1 MTFEETGIRAELVK
15 AVDELGYINPMPVQ
29 EQVIPVILNSNKD
42 VIGLAQT
49 GTGKTA
55 AFGLPL
61 ISLIDENNKN
71 LQVITLCPTR
81 ELCLQI
87 ASDLT
92 NYSKY
97 LPWINIVAV
106 YGGASIE
113 NQIKDLKRGAHI
125 VVATPG
131 RMNDLIRRK
140 KINLR
145 TIHSVV
151 LDEADEMLNMGFK
164 EELNAILDEVPKE
177 RRTLL
182 FSATMPKEV
191 AAIAANYMKEKVEIT
206 IGTKN
211 AGSENVRHLYYVVH
225 ATDRYFAL
233 KRVVDYSPDIYGIIF
248 CRTRHETKEVAE
260 KLMKDGYSAD
270 ALHGD
275 LSQSQRDYVMQ
286 RFRLKN
292 IQMLVATDVAA
303 RGLDV
308 DDLTHVINYNLPD
321 EMEIYLHR
329 SGRTGR
335 AGKSGISVSIIIS
348 KERSKIPM
356 IEKLIHKKFEYKTVP
371 GGKEICEKQLF
382 SLVDKM
388 ENVEVNDKDIEDFL
402 AVIYKKLEWLSR
414 EELIKRF
421 VSAEFNRFLNYY
433 KNAPDLNVVD
443 HGNRV
448 DRYDRDGRSSRYE
461 RDDRGSRYERDDRGS
476 RYNRDDRSSR
486 YDRDDHGSRY
496 NRGDQGDR
504 TNRSERFVR
513 EDRGERARAS
523 QKHNFSVFRINVG
536 SMDGIDPRGLLGLI
550 NENTRNRDIAIGKA
564 NILKNYSIF
573 EADNKYTDTLIS
585 ALNKATYEGRQVTI
599 EPSGESVSSDRGKG
613 FRSGSSEYKRKRK

>member
-1 MTFEETGIRAELVK
+1 
-15 AVDELGYINPMPVQ
+15 
-29 EQVIPVILNSNKD
+29 
-42 VIGLAQT
+42 
-49 GTGKTA
+49 
-55 AFGLPL
+55 
-61 ISLIDENNKN
+61 
-71 LQVITLCPTR
+71 
-81 ELCLQI
+81 
-87 ASDLT
+87 
-92 NYSKY
+92 
-97 LPWINIVAV
+97 VAV

-113 NQIKDLKRGAHI
+113 NQIKELKRGAHI

-140 KINLR
+140 KINLSE
-145 TIHSVV
+145 IHSVV

-164 EELNAILDEVPKE
+164 EEINTILDEIPQN

-191 AAIAANYMKEKVEIT
+191 ASIAATYMKDKVEIT
-206 IGTKN
+206 VGTKN

-225 ATDRYFAL
+225 ASDRYFAL
-233 KRVVDYSPDIYGIIF
+233 KRVVDFSPDIYGIIF

-303 RGLDV
+303 RGIDV
-308 DDLTHVINYNLPD
+308 DDLTHIINYNLPD
-321 EMEIYLHR
+321 EMEIYTHR

-356 IEKLIHKKFEYKTVP
+356 IERLIHKKFEYKPVP

-388 ENVEVNDKDIEDFL
+388 EKVEVNDTEIEDFL
-402 AVIYKKLEWLSR
+402 AVVYKKLEWLSR

-421 VSAEFNRFLNYY
+421 VSAEFNRFLDYY
-433 KNAPDLNVVD
+433 KNAPDLNVTERSERSER
-443 HGNRV
+443 GSRS
-448 DRYDRDGRSSRYE
+448 DRYDRPERGSSYDRNDRGDRSSNYDRGDRNSGYDRGNRSDKADRNTGYE
-461 RDDRGSRYERDDRGS
+461 RSSRDDRGERSR
-476 RYNRDDRSSR
+476 
-486 YDRDDHGSRY
+486 
-496 NRGDQGDR
+496 
-504 TNRSERFVR
+504 TTK
-513 EDRGERARAS
+513 
-523 QKHNFSVFRINVG
+523 KHEYGVFRINVG

-550 NENTRNRDIAIGKA
+550 NEYTRNRDIAIGKA
-564 NILKNYSIF
+564 NILKNYSLF
-573 EADNKYTDTLIS
+573 EADSQYSDALIT
-585 ALNKATYEGRQVTI
+585 ALNKATYEGRQVVL
-599 EPSGESVSSDRGKG
+599 EVSKDRIASDREKSKG
-613 FRSGSSEYKRKRK
+613 FRSPSSSEYKRKRK